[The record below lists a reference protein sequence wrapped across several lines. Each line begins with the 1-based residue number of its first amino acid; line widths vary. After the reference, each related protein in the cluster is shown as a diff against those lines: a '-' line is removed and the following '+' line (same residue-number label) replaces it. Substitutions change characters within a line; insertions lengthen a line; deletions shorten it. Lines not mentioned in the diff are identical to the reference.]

1 MDQAQLYLGLVQAQL
16 HLGLVQ
22 AQTHLG
28 LTQAGPGVLE
38 HVSKGVHPSVSSE
51 PTNETQPCELFIRQW
66 L

>member
-1 MDQAQLYLGLVQAQL
+1 MDLDQAQNQMD
-16 HLGLVQ
+16 LGLVQ